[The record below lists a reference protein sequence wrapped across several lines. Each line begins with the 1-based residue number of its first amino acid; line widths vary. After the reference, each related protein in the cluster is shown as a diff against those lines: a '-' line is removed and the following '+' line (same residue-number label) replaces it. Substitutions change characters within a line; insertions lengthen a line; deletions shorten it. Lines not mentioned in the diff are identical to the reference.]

1 MLTLLLSLC
10 YAHPVI
16 LLLLLYYTVT
26 LTLLLCSS
34 RCVILTPLLSPVKV
48 CCINNYM
55 IDKKTHEFK
64 SLARAERELKS
75 EIDELLKDA
84 SDRVTKL
91 CQSEKH

>member
-1 MLTLLLSLC
+1 
-10 YAHPVI
+10 
-16 LLLLLYYTVT
+16 
-26 LTLLLCSS
+26 
-34 RCVILTPLLSPVKV
+34 
-48 CCINNYM
+48 M

-91 CQSEKH
+91 CQSEKHAWSVVDKLESDSEKMISRVLRRMNKQVTHSLTQSVCTSSPFNKLC